1 MKIYKLI
8 LPALLSFNL
17 NFANAVESSDYPF
30 VSTSNEAHEVTLLN
44 DGSSSFYKRIE
55 MIKQAK
61 KSIVMEYFIFN
72 HDLVGK
78 IMVHEL
84 AKKVKEGV
92 KVEILVDNFTVAAE
106 LTPHHSS
113 ELLKRGIKIK
123 YFNPLPFINAVKT
136 NYRNHRKLFLVDDE
150 KYIVGGRNIGDD
162 YFDLSERYNFID
174 RDAVFE
180 GPSAKDARVAF
191 DVFFKSK
198 HSETVKR
205 PPMPTLNQLEFLRS
219 SQSQR
224 GRVLQELRAKVRRWR
239 EDKSKGKDFFKFSK
253 DEISKVK
260 LLYKIGK
267 GTFANEYS
275 GKCNSIEM
283 VSDRPLLGPSNDDKR
298 ITREFIYNYLQNA
311 KSKINIDSPY
321 FILNKELIDIVSN
334 SLSSGVEVS
343 LLTNGIYSSDALPVA
358 AVFNHYLKSW
368 IEKGLNPSVYSGKN
382 LLDESFYVSKKV
394 ANTRWGTHSK
404 TLSIDGDLSVI
415 GSYNFDPRSA
425 VYSMELMVACH
436 GNKGLA
442 QAIEDD
448 INFRRE
454 SSVIF
459 KNISDVK
466 KHEFDNVNMF
476 KQMGYYLVKP
486 ISLLLQW
493 FL

>member
-8 LPALLSFNL
+8 IPALLSL
-17 NFANAVESSDYPF
+17 TLQLVNAAENSDYPF
-30 VSTSNEAHEVTLLN
+30 VSRSTGPHEVTLLN

-55 MIKQAK
+55 MIKKAK

-72 HDLVGK
+72 HDLAGK

-92 KVEILVDNFTVAAE
+92 EVEILVDNFSVAAQ

-113 ELLKRGIKIK
+113 ELRKRGIKIK

-150 KYIVGGRNIGDD
+150 SYIVGGRNIGDD
-162 YFDLSERYNFID
+162 YFDLSERYNFLD
-174 RDAVFE
+174 RDAVFV

-191 DVFFKSK
+191 DIFFKSK
-198 HSETVKR
+198 HSQIVKR

-224 GRVLQELRAKVRRWR
+224 GRMLQELRAKVRRWK
-239 EDKSKGKDFFKFSK
+239 EDRSKGKDFFRFSK
-253 DEISKVK
+253 SEVEKIK

-267 GTFANEYS
+267 NTFANEYT
-275 GKCNSIEM
+275 GKCSSIEM

-298 ITREFIYNYLQNA
+298 IARKFIYRYLENA
-311 KSKINIDSPY
+311 QSEINIDSPY
-321 FILNKELIDIVSN
+321 FILNEELIEIISN
-334 SLSSGVEVS
+334 RLSSGVEVS
-343 LLTNGIYSSDALPVA
+343 LLTNGIYSTDALPVA

-368 IEKGLNPSVYSGKN
+368 IEKGLSPSVYSGKN
-382 LLDESFYVSKKV
+382 LLDETFYVSEKV

-454 SSVIF
+454 RSVIF
-459 KNISDVK
+459 KNVDDAR

-476 KQMGYYLVKP
+476 KQMGYYIVKP